1 MIRNFRR
8 VRLHNVVRG
17 DVGVDAQHAKVDGGV
32 EAGRQPAGLAP
43 TSRSRSTRAFG
54 AGSVLVTLVESSLEE
69 LLVRLA
75 HVDPVVGAG
84 VLPQAADGAG
94 QLAPHQ
100 FQLASRLHWFAP
112 VHTRQ
117 HGRLDKT
124 K

>member
-17 DVGVDAQHAKVDGGV
+17 DVGVDAQHTKVDGGG

-69 LLVRLA
+69 LLVGLA
-75 HVDPVVGAG
+75 HVDSVVGTSVLLHLANRAG
-84 VLPQAADGAG
+84 DRLPNHLKEAAGLG
-94 QLAPHQ
+94 
-100 FQLASRLHWFAP
+100 WFVP
-112 VHTRQ
+112 VHTGQ
-117 HGRLDKT
+117 
-124 K
+124 

>member
-32 EAGRQPAGLAP
+32 EAGRQPARLAP

-69 LLVRLA
+69 LLVGLA
-75 HVDPVVGAG
+75 HVDSVVGPSVLLHLANRAG
-84 VLPQAADGAG
+84 DRLPNHLKEAAGLG
-94 QLAPHQ
+94 
-100 FQLASRLHWFAP
+100 WFVP
-112 VHTRQ
+112 VHTGQ
-117 HGRLDKT
+117 
-124 K
+124 